1 MQKHSNREAQN
12 QLVLLNRGEK
22 IVYNMNTPSQISTT
36 PSPTSTVSMDA
47 TWTFANGITDV
58 KMVITNLKNKQWVA
72 IGLSSD
78 QSMGDDHVFVCQYLA
93 DNSAIVKR
101 MYNPDGH
108 TPPRDAETADGGAF
122 ANATGRVEN
131 GLVTCEFSL
140 SSFSSRH
147 KRQDTAKVL
156 SQTTQYYP
164 LFAVGVLDNNS
175 KYELQLS
182 FLFTLQNI

>member
-36 PSPTSTVSMDA
+36 PSPTNTIGIDV

-78 QSMGDDHVFVCQYLA
+78 QSMGDDHVFV
-93 DNSAIVKR
+93 
-101 MYNPDGH
+101 
-108 TPPRDAETADGGAF
+108 
-122 ANATGRVEN
+122 
-131 GLVTCEFSL
+131 
-140 SSFSSRH
+140 
-147 KRQDTAKVL
+147 
-156 SQTTQYYP
+156 
-164 LFAVGVLDNNS
+164 
-175 KYELQLS
+175 
-182 FLFTLQNI
+182 